1 MPEQPLTNV
10 IEFDPED
17 EYRPE
22 PEPEPAP
29 PTWMDG
35 TLRIGIHTSIAGG
48 HLNALESAHKLGCNA
63 LQIFSAS
70 PRMWVGPSRITEVDG
85 AAFRARRAALGLGP
99 LVIHANYLI
108 NLAAQQPMLRTRSI
122 QAFHD
127 ELVRGI
133 ALGADFV
140 VVHPGACGDCKPDQA
155 ARLAVESVKQAARNL
170 PPTSLRILLE
180 NTAGMG
186 TALGAR
192 LEELGEMLNAL
203 RNLQVGACLD
213 TAHLFA
219 AGYDIKSEAGL
230 ASTLE
235 LIDRVIG
242 LERIPV
248 FHINDSKIPLGGR
261 VDRHEHIG
269 KGKIGAEAFRRF
281 LTHLRLSAAPP
292 EGLLGRAFLA
302 ETPIDDP
309 GDDRRNVAAL
319 WEFAGL
325 KDQAPQAAKG
335 FSMLTAAAKKSVAAA
350 FRSGRLT
357 KPKPRKPEVS
367 ASPRSEA
374 SSGTPTK
381 RAKKSSTTPKRGRRR
396 E

>member
-1 MPEQPLTNV
+1 MPEQPLTNA

-35 TLRIGIHTSIAGG
+35 SLRIGMHTSIAGG
-48 HLNALESAHKLGCNA
+48 YLNALESAQKLGCNA

-70 PRMWVGPSRITEVDG
+70 PRMWAGGPARVAEVE
-85 AAFRARRAALGLGP
+85 ATAFRARRQELALGP

-140 VVHPGACGDCKPDQA
+140 VVHPGACGECNPDQA
-155 ARLAVESVKQAARNL
+155 ARLAVDSVKQAAKNL
-170 PPTSLRILLE
+170 PPGSIRILLE

-192 LEELGEMLNAL
+192 LEELGEMLHAL
-203 RNLQVGACLD
+203 QSLQVGACLD

-235 LIDRVIG
+235 LADRVIG

-248 FHINDSKIPLGGR
+248 FHANDSKIPLGGR
-261 VDRHEHIG
+261 VDRHDHIG
-269 KGKIGAEAFRRF
+269 HGKIGAEAFRRF
-281 LTHLRLSAAPP
+281 LTHPRLSASSP
-292 EGLLGRAFLA
+292 EGLPGRAFLA

-319 WEFAGL
+319 WELAGL
-325 KDQAPQAAKG
+325 KDQAPTPEKG
-335 FSMLTAAAKKSVAAA
+335 FSMLTAAAKKKIAKQVKSSQAAARKIRATVAAA
-350 FRSGRLT
+350 EVRGRLS
-357 KPKPRKPEVS
+357 KPRRK
-367 ASPRSEA
+367 
-374 SSGTPTK
+374 SSVKQATK
-381 RAKKSSTTPKRGRRR
+381 RKRG
-396 E
+396 